1 MPLQKP
7 PRGRE
12 ADGPRNPIRKN
23 GRTNQEGEGGGRALA
38 DMTPLLSSECQIKKK
53 SALSLRATRV

>member
-12 ADGPRNPIRKN
+12 ADGPRNPIRKKWEN
-23 GRTNQEGEGGGRALA
+23 KSGGRGRLWVGEAEKEPAKLALFLFLIHIEI
-38 DMTPLLSSECQIKKK
+38 M
-53 SALSLRATRV
+53 RF